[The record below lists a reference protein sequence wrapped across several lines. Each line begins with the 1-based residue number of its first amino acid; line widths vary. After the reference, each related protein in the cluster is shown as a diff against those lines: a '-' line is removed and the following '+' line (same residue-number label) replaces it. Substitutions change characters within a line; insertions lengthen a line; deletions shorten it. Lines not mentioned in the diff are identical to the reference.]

1 MQNTAHAALNSLEFV
16 FLSYFF
22 DSKIFSWQAFHRA
35 RLFNYCLYLLNCSE
49 IPTSDKWWTLLLC
62 TSQNTPTSESPDV
75 LLPFKTWGFPLP
87 LWNSQCHSQYA
98 NANTRDSTNSN
109 VSWAKLASIAD
120 GRRWLLSKSHPVQ
133 LFSAAAQVKKR
144 GERSPA
150 AVKASLC
157 QCTPGPPAI
166 PGDKS

>member
-22 DSKIFSWQAFHRA
+22 DSKIFSRQAFHRA

-98 NANTRDSTNSN
+98 NVNTRDSTISN
-109 VSWAKLASIAD
+109 SWAKLASIANR
-120 GRRWLLSKSHPVQ
+120 RRWLLSKSHPVQ
-133 LFSAAAQVKKR
+133 LFSTAAQVKKCR
-144 GERSPA
+144 ERSPA

-157 QCTPGPPAI
+157 QRTPRPPAI